1 MNTHTDFLPYIY
13 YYNTLIKLNIYMYAN
28 LSISIPITFR
38 GYGYGYGYGQ
48 FDVRKYNNFFYS
60 LAYMKNNS

>member
-1 MNTHTDFLPYIY
+1 
-13 YYNTLIKLNIYMYAN
+13 MYAN

-48 FDVRKYNNFFYS
+48 FDDRKYKIFFYS
-60 LAYMKNNS
+60 FAYMKNNS

>member
-1 MNTHTDFLPYIY
+1 
-13 YYNTLIKLNIYMYAN
+13 MYAN
-28 LSISIPITFR
+28 LPISIPITFR